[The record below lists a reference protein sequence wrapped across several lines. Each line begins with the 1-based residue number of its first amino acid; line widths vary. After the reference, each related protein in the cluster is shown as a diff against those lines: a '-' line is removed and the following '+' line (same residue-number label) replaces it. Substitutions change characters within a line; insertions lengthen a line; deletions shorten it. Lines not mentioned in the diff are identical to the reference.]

1 MRDVGTEP
9 RRGDSAGPAST
20 VAEQGPAASFSHKLT
35 VRYRIALGLLALFIA
50 LGVVLNHVSI
60 TLQQRQVRIS
70 SLAAEQSRLFASI
83 GERVR
88 GLLDAGARGQMPE
101 STFLALRQSVVES
114 CDHLQAN
121 MAEILALDS
130 EPVAGFMRL
139 NAMTPIYR
147 DVPHRLE
154 EKTEQYLLA
163 ARQLAALS
171 TVDLGARTR
180 AWVPMDI
187 AVSTGSAIQHSYDV
201 AMAEAQR
208 SARYSVALMDLL
220 QRSAAV
226 ALMLILVLEGQLLF
240 APLVRMLEREETRN
254 RVYQQTLQ
262 QQARTDQLTGLANRI
277 EFQDLLDRCAANA
290 VSGVLVLLDLDRFK
304 PVNDLFGHLAG
315 DGLLKV
321 VSERIEMCMRGQ
333 GLAARLGGDE
343 FALVFSKGMKL
354 ASLQSALAAL
364 ARAIEQPVQVE
375 GWEIQPAV
383 SMGAV
388 MFGTHEEHP
397 DDLYVAADAALYRA
411 KRLRCSFVIYDD
423 QMRAQEEA
431 RRRMAMELRQGMQR
445 NELCVHY
452 QPQFELV
459 SGRCCGFEALIRW
472 QHPTRGLV
480 TADSFIRVA
489 ERIGLVPEITR
500 LVVDAVARDLRG
512 WLDAGLDPGVVAI
525 NVPEEM
531 FITDVAVKML
541 DESLTRLAV
550 PCERICIEV
559 TEDVF
564 LNRDVDSIA
573 ERFAA
578 MRDRGFR
585 VAFDDFG
592 TGHASL
598 SHLKRFPF
606 DELKIDRS
614 FTCDIAMD
622 IKSREIV
629 RALLTIASNLGKSVI
644 AEGIETAEQK
654 SILVSEGCARG
665 QGYLYS
671 RSVTAVEAQRFMTHA
686 LPQGSSQPQA
696 TGRVS
701 VRAMQPCDADAL
713 LTTRAQRD
721 RRLA

>member
-1 MRDVGTEP
+1 MRNATREVGSGS
-9 RRGDSAGPAST
+9 RSGDSSAPVGAAASPGP
-20 VAEQGPAASFSHKLT
+20 EGSFSHKLT
-35 VRYRIALGLLALFIA
+35 VRYRIALGLLALCIG
-50 LGVVLNHVSI
+50 LGVMLNHVSI
-60 TLQQRQVRIS
+60 TFQQRQVHIS

-83 GERVR
+83 GVRVR
-88 GLLDAGARGQMPE
+88 GLLDAAARGQMPE
-101 STFLALRQSVVES
+101 S
-114 CDHLQAN
+114 CDRLQAN
-121 MAEILALDS
+121 MTQILALDS
-130 EPVAGFMRL
+130 EPVAGVMRL

-147 DVPHRLE
+147 DAPHRLE
-154 EKTEQYLLA
+154 DKTVQYLLT
-163 ARQLAALS
+163 ARELAALS
-171 TVDLGARTR
+171 TVDLVARAR

-187 AVSTGSAIQHSYDV
+187 AVSTGSVIQHSYDV
-201 AMAEAQR
+201 AMAEAYR

-226 ALMLILVLEGQLLF
+226 AMMLILLLEGQLLF
-240 APLVRMLEREETRN
+240 APLVRLLEREESRN
-254 RVYQQTLQ
+254 RAHHKTLEL
-262 QQARTDQLTGLANRI
+262 QARTDQLTGLANRS
-277 EFQDLLDRCAANA
+277 EFQDFLDGCVANSA
-290 VSGVLVLLDLDRFK
+290 PGVLVLLDLDRFK
-304 PVNDLFGHLAG
+304 PVNDIFGHLAG

-321 VSERIEMCMRGQ
+321 VSGRIEGFTRGK
-333 GLAARLGGDE
+333 GLVARLGGDE
-343 FALVFSKGMKL
+343 FALVFTGEMTHDDLQL
-354 ASLQSALAAL
+354 ALVGL

-375 GWEIQPAV
+375 GWEIQPAI

-388 MFGTHEEHP
+388 MFGPHGEHP
-397 DDLYVAADAALYRA
+397 DDLYVAADSALYRA
-411 KRLRCSFVIYDD
+411 KRLRCSFVIFDD

-431 RRRMAMELRQGMQR
+431 RRRMAIELRQGMR
-445 NELCVHY
+445 RGELCVHY

-472 QHPTRGLV
+472 QHPARGLLA
-480 TADSFIRVA
+480 ADNFIRVA

-500 LVVDAVARDLRG
+500 LVVDTVARDLRA
-512 WLDAGLDPGVVAI
+512 WLDAGLDPGIVAI

-541 DESLTRLAV
+541 DESLARLAV
-550 PCERICIEV
+550 PCGRICIEV

-578 MRDRGFR
+578 MRERGFR

-614 FTCDIAMD
+614 FTSDIAVD

-671 RSVTAVEAQRFMTHA
+671 RSVPAHEARRFMQRPRQLRDESVDAPRGEQSRA
-686 LPQGSSQPQA
+686 L
-696 TGRVS
+696 
-701 VRAMQPCDADAL
+701 QPCDEDAL
-713 LTTRAQRD
+713 LTSRTQRD
-721 RRLA
+721 RRMA